1 MKVSGLKR
9 QKGAG
14 TQAHIFSD
22 RALAALL
29 LPLVIEQFL
38 NSMMGTADTIMV
50 SNVGS
55 AAISAASLVDSL
67 NILVIQVFSALAAG
81 GTIICSQYLGS
92 RNEKEANRAAGDV
105 RFSMVTSTITMWL
118 FRVTLCVILCRFFGF
133 GPMAVWIGMFTD
145 WTVRAIVFTWRF
157 FSGKWAEFHVI
168 P

>member
-1 MKVSGLKR
+1 MWVR
-9 QKGAG
+9 
-14 TQAHIFSD
+14 
-22 RALAALL
+22 
-29 LPLVIEQFL
+29 
-38 NSMMGTADTIMV
+38 
-50 SNVGS
+50 

-105 RFSMVTSTITMWL
+105 RFSMMTSTITMWL
-118 FRVTLCVILCRFFGF
+118 FRVTLCVVLCRFFGF

>member
-1 MKVSGLKR
+1 MKVSGLKG

-14 TQAHIFSD
+14 TQAHIFSN

-81 GTIICSQYLGS
+81 GCPLFHGDINNNYVAVPCDAVRHFMSVFWFWTDGGLD
-92 RNEKEANRAAGDV
+92 RNVYGLDSACHSV
-105 RFSMVTSTITMWL
+105 H
-118 FRVTLCVILCRFFGF
+118 
-133 GPMAVWIGMFTD
+133 MALLQ
-145 WTVRAIVFTWRF
+145 R
-157 FSGKWAEFHVI
+157 
-168 P
+168 

>member
-1 MKVSGLKR
+1 MKKHV
-9 QKGAG
+9 
-14 TQAHIFSD
+14 FSN

-81 GTIICSQYLGS
+81 ELLSVPNIL
-92 RNEKEANRAAGDV
+92 A
-105 RFSMVTSTITMWL
+105 
-118 FRVTLCVILCRFFGF
+118 VIMKKKPTGQRLSCCLSWVSS
-133 GPMAVWIGMFTD
+133 PQSL
-145 WTVRAIVFTWRF
+145 WRC
-157 FSGKWAEFHVI
+157 A
-168 P
+168 